1 VSIDAKCP
9 TLVKPNTARTSS
21 FQTKRDLPHLVAAAV
36 GIGVTWGTG
45 CRFER
50 PYFPIADE
58 GGGGRRPHQQPEQS
72 NMQSTLSYELNDAEL
87 SNVNGAKNIT
97 FGIGGGVSITI
108 QTGSKD
114 GVPRIWVC
122 GETQCVDTKWPR

>member
-1 VSIDAKCP
+1 
-9 TLVKPNTARTSS
+9 
-21 FQTKRDLPHLVAAAV
+21 
-36 GIGVTWGTG
+36 
-45 CRFER
+45 
-50 PYFPIADE
+50 
-58 GGGGRRPHQQPEQS
+58 
-72 NMQSTLSYELNDAEL
+72 MQSTLSYELNDAEL
-87 SNVNGAKNIT
+87 SNVDGGKNIT